1 MSLEPKF
8 SQDAGLIMAG
18 KISALLQ
25 TKPLVGQNCGMAR
38 GAAASI
44 PS

>member
-25 TKPLVGQNCGMAR
+25 TKPPVGQNYGMAR
-38 GAAASI
+38 GAAAFI